1 MTRGKMI
8 PEEMLAE
15 KKEIPTKSRIAG
27 WWMLIVGS
35 IAVAVIFLGVIIFL
49 PFLVWGM
56 IDQNMVIDDG
66 GTRPVSVLFVFV
78 PLGIAIFICCFLPSL
93 LVLKGGRLGWI
104 IASAILTIA
113 IFGSLIRGGFW
124 GNPLSMFPL
133 LIPLTLI
140 LLDHISSRR
149 AALIFLIFVAIT
161 YVSSLIIADI
171 LI

>member
-1 MTRGKMI
+1 MNTEITVKAKLVI
-8 PEEMLAE
+8 PL
-15 KKEIPTKSRIAG
+15 KSRIAA
-27 WWMLIVGS
+27 WWMMIVGA
-35 IAVAVIFLGVIIFL
+35 IAGAVILLGLIIFL

-66 GTRPVSVLFVFV
+66 GTRPISVLFVFV
-78 PLGIAIFICCFLPSL
+78 PLGIAIFICCFLPGL

-124 GNPLSMFPL
+124 GNPVSILPL

-149 AALIFLIFVAIT
+149 AALIFLILVATT